1 MEKRV
6 KGMRKKTSSST
17 FGSFVPFGTDGV
29 FTDMASGLDLE
40 QELKL
45 GGNQQVTITEPDE
58 DSTLIVETYSD
69 SKGNEIYRVETL
81 VTKNEREEPVVS
93 TKLYKGQELIKSK
106 SISFVEEAQ
115 ADVITEALSA
125 QEGGS

>member
-6 KGMRKKTSSST
+6 KGMRRKTSSST
-17 FGSFVPFGTDGV
+17 FGNFVPFGTDGI

-69 SKGNEIYRVETL
+69 SKGNEVYKIETL

-106 SISFVEEAQ
+106 SISFVEGA
-115 ADVITEALSA
+115 
-125 QEGGS
+125 